1 MANNHFR
8 ASYTTLSVWESGDI
22 HLAMDVYFKVNRVST
37 PAMEFGKHW
46 HKRVE
51 REIQATK
58 KMPEIFGGKKLS
70 DPQTEEKIEIW
81 LDDWLQ
87 LVGVIDL
94 YDDGVIYDWKTGTT
108 SSEQWA
114 NSKQPLVY
122 QLLKPE
128 ATRYEIHHYNQHT
141 AEVDMSM
148 GHLTLGTA
156 QKAYDWVL
164 KNSTE
169 MFQFIKNYGGSDASH

>member
-1 MANNHFR
+1 MSNIFR
-8 ASYTTLSVWESGDI
+8 ASYTVLSIWESGDVT
-22 HLAMDVYFKVNRVST
+22 LAMDTYYKVSKYSS
-37 PAMEFGKHW
+37 PAMEFGKNW
-46 HKRVE
+46 HKRIE
-51 REIQATK
+51 KEIQATK
-58 KMPEIFGGKKLS
+58 KLPIIFGATPLK
-70 DPQTEEKIEIW
+70 DPVAEEKIELM

-94 YDDGVIYDWKTGTT
+94 YDDHTIYDWKTGVT

-114 NSKQPLVY
+114 NSMQPLVY

-128 ATRYEIHHYNQHT
+128 ATRFEIHHFNQYT
-141 AEVDMSM
+141 DEVDMSV

-169 MFQFIKNYGGSDASH
+169 MFQFLKNYGGRNARG